1 VIFKQSRRGL
11 LLPLWYLFASLYVVA
26 VLARPVYGFRSAA
39 RVSSARAQKGVTSS
53 AFIHRQGN
61 VQRFGVDSAFVLPL
75 EAQRRG
81 RNSRREAMAGA
92 GGASMISSMFRWRK
106 VSNIEVR
113 QLVCII
119 LFLHLHTWCKACCHI
134 RLMIP

>member
-1 VIFKQSRRGL
+1 MIFRQSRRGL

-39 RVSSARAQKGVTSS
+39 RVVSSARAQRGATSTS
-53 AFIHRQGN
+53 FIHRQGN
-61 VQRFGVDSAFVLPL
+61 LQRVGVDLAFVLPL

-106 VSNIEVR
+106 VS
-113 QLVCII
+113 
-119 LFLHLHTWCKACCHI
+119 
-134 RLMIP
+134 